1 MAGRLAALKTRLLPI
16 LIPARGV
23 NGEVWVA
30 DALQVFCEAG
40 VNLQNPIDGP
50 LLPAPAGES
59 GAFLGRSMMS
69 SEVSA
74 MLRSFLGVS
83 SIGPDENAPLFSSH
97 RLKATTLAWAARYGL
112 SPATRSLLGR
122 HTSCLNETFSVYSRD
137 LMVSPVVE
145 LQRVIDGIASGNF
158 SPDEQRSRFFGAV
171 NVDDVQ
177 ANPDATDGDKC
188 IDVDSVKSQQCCEM
202 EAEVPL
208 KNHAMMEVPNLQQG
222 TTLSVNQMTPHQMTR
237 GSYRQRTQMC
247 LTFPLQE
254 SNGFGQRSLWKKN
267 GMSMQNLVLRIDMR
281 TTAMM
286 EHKFW
291 YAERG

>member
-83 SIGPDENAPLFSSH
+83 SIGPDECPPL
-97 RLKATTLAWAARYGL
+97 LE
-112 SPATRSLLGR
+112 P
-122 HTSCLNETFSVYSRD
+122 
-137 LMVSPVVE
+137 
-145 LQRVIDGIASGNF
+145 
-158 SPDEQRSRFFGAV
+158 
-171 NVDDVQ
+171 
-177 ANPDATDGDKC
+177 
-188 IDVDSVKSQQCCEM
+188 
-202 EAEVPL
+202 
-208 KNHAMMEVPNLQQG
+208 
-222 TTLSVNQMTPHQMTR
+222 
-237 GSYRQRTQMC
+237 
-247 LTFPLQE
+247 
-254 SNGFGQRSLWKKN
+254 
-267 GMSMQNLVLRIDMR
+267 
-281 TTAMM
+281 
-286 EHKFW
+286 
-291 YAERG
+291 